1 MCRARNH
8 QSGIA
13 PPERV
18 GNRAFGSRQS
28 SLHELDIESD
38 GHIVTDQNA
47 AGLEGSVP
55 SQAEILSVDL
65 GGRGDGNSCV
75 APGILR
81 GRRWPFN
88 RKADF
93 LGFAMDGQIAFD
105 RQLSISD
112 NADALGF
119 EVQGRKPLHIKE
131 IGALQVSIALFIA
144 GMNRGHL
151 DRGLNPRVRKIRFIQ
166 EQSSRNFRKLAF
178 YIRDHHVLDFEL
190 RHGVRR
196 VDVPGGGCGLYW
208 SCCVG
213 HSSLPIYFID
223 LMCIDID
230 ISDAE
235 YNHRIHISM
244 EERKKPPEALH
255 AWLIMLKAWQSMSR
269 YLLPTFLAEGLGE
282 SDFRVLEVLLH
293 KGPMPVNAI
302 GPKVYLNPG
311 SVSVAVDRLHK
322 KGFVSRVEC
331 SQDRRVRTVSLTEK
345 GRDKFAPLFRRH
357 TALIKRAFQNV
368 SSEELQQLALVL
380 KKIGKRAE
388 SLAKEKD
395 HSQQA

>member
-1 MCRARNH
+1 MFHVVVAVCTGVAVL
-8 QSGIA
+8 A
-13 PPERV
+13 
-18 GNRAFGSRQS
+18 
-28 SLHELDIESD
+28 
-38 GHIVTDQNA
+38 IV
-47 AGLEGSVP
+47 
-55 SQAEILSVDL
+55 
-65 GGRGDGNSCV
+65 
-75 APGILR
+75 
-81 GRRWPFN
+81 
-88 RKADF
+88 
-93 LGFAMDGQIAFD
+93 
-105 RQLSISD
+105 
-112 NADALGF
+112 
-119 EVQGRKPLHIKE
+119 
-131 IGALQVSIALFIA
+131 
-144 GMNRGHL
+144 
-151 DRGLNPRVRKIRFIQ
+151 
-166 EQSSRNFRKLAF
+166 
-178 YIRDHHVLDFEL
+178 
-190 RHGVRR
+190 
-196 VDVPGGGCGLYW
+196 
-208 SCCVG
+208 
-213 HSSLPIYFID
+213 SLPIYFID